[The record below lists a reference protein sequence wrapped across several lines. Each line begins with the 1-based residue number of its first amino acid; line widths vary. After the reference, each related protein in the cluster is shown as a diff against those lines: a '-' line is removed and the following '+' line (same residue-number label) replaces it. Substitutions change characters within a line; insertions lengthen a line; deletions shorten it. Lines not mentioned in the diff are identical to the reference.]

1 MKPLHP
7 IEKKLLSCLISGES
21 ILEEISEKSS
31 ITLDQARRALERL
44 KTKKYVV
51 TEDNITTIIALGD
64 EGKKAA
70 EQGLPERIL
79 VNSFSDNKSLEINSL
94 KDAYSFEPNTFS
106 TALGKAKNLG
116 WIKVISNNG
125 QVNVELLNDQ
135 KITNEEKLLTELQ
148 SRPIKLNDL
157 DPSLIDSLKLLT
169 KRPDYIITKTSK
181 EVIVK
186 ATNEGIEV
194 LSNQKDEEV
203 DLLTTD
209 DIITQQWKSLK
220 LRSIDVEAPP
230 PLIYPGKKHL
240 VQDFIDEAKEIFTT
254 LGFEEI
260 EGPISQISFWN
271 FDALFTPQDHPAR
284 EMQDTFY
291 LENIKSNNVTD
302 QEILK
307 NVKEVHQNGGKTGS
321 RGWGGKWSD
330 SISNQSVLRT
340 HTTALTVRYLA
351 EFKPKESKI
360 FSIGKI
366 FRNEKLSYKH
376 LAEFHQYE
384 GIVVDENVTMRDLM
398 GVMSIFYKRLG
409 FKKIKFWPTFFPY
422 TEPSLQAMVYHESI
436 GKWIELCGM
445 GIFRPEV
452 TIPLGV
458 NNPVLAW
465 GGGLERLIMLRYDL
479 TDIRQLYRNNLDWI
493 RENYASSKSES

>member
-7 IEKKLLSCLISGES
+7 LEKKLLSCLISGES
-21 ILEEISEKSS
+21 ILEELAKNSS
-31 ITLDQARRALERL
+31 ITLDQARRALEWL
-44 KTKKYVV
+44 KTKKYVI
-51 TEDNITTIIALGD
+51 TEDNITTIISLGS
-64 EGKKAA
+64 EGKQAA
-70 EQGLPERIL
+70 KQGLPERIL
-79 VNSFSDNKSLEINSL
+79 VNSFSNNKSLEINNL
-94 KDAYSFEPNTFS
+94 RHAYSFEPNTFS

-116 WIKVISNNG
+116 WIKVISNNN
-125 QVNVELLNDQ
+125 QVNVELLNVQ
-135 KITNEEKLLTELQ
+135 QITNEEKLLNELQ
-148 SRPIKLNDL
+148 SNSMPLSDIE
-157 DPSLIDSLKLLT
+157 PSLIEALKLLT
-169 KRPDYIITKTSK
+169 KRPGYIITKTSK
-181 EVIVK
+181 EVLVK
-186 ATNEGIEV
+186 STDEGIEV

-240 VQDFIDEAKEIFTT
+240 VQDFIDEAREIFTT

-260 EGPISQISFWN
+260 EGPISQMSFWN

-291 LENIKSNNVTD
+291 LEDITSNNVIN
-302 QEILK
+302 QEILQ
-307 NVKEVHQNGGKTGS
+307 NVKEVHKNGGKTGS
-321 RGWGGKWSD
+321 KGWGGTWND
-330 SISNQSVLRT
+330 SISKQSVLRT

-351 EFKPKESKI
+351 EFKPEESKI

-384 GIVVDENVTMRDLM
+384 GIVVDKNVTIRDLM
-398 GVMSIFYKRLG
+398 GLMSIFYKRLG

-422 TEPSLQAMVYHESI
+422 TEPSLQAMVYHDSI

-458 NNPVLAW
+458 TNPVLAW
-465 GGGLERLIMLRYDL
+465 GGGLERLIMLRYNL

-493 RENYASSKSES
+493 RENYASNKSKS